1 MYVLI
6 TYVNNNKTKKTERLI
21 NEGTDEK
28 KVTLMT
34 QWNKEDVKLTQ
45 GKAKSVSDLKAAK
58 NNWQTIHTKKY
69 I

>member
-45 GKAKSVSDLKAAK
+45 GKAKSVSDLKAA
-58 NNWQTIHTKKY
+58 
-69 I
+69 